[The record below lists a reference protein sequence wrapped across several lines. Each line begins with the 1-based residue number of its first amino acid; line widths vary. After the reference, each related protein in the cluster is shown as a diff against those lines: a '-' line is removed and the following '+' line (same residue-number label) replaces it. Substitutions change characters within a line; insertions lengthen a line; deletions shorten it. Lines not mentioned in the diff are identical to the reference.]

1 MQEEVLAT
9 IEASSPRRWAGV
21 GMLTTV
27 GALVTYVALAS
38 PPEPMWQAFLFAVGG
53 ASLWLAYRVWHA
65 TQDRI
70 ELTRSELRTGSG
82 QIIAK
87 VEDIETVDRG
97 VFAFKPSNGFLVRMR
112 HKSSNRWAPGLW
124 WRLGRRVGVGGMTAA
139 AEAKF
144 MSEALSLIIHANG
157 RGSN

>member
-38 PPEPMWQAFLFAVGG
+38 PPEPIWQAFLFAVGG
-53 ASLWLAYRVWHA
+53 ASLWLAYRVWYA

-112 HKSSNRWAPGLW
+112 HKASNKWAPGLW

-144 MSEALSLIIHANG
+144 MSEALVFLLTDD
-157 RGSN
+157 RGSL

>member
-1 MQEEVLAT
+1 MQDDVLAT
-9 IEASSPRRWAGV
+9 IQASSPRRWAGV

-38 PPEPMWQAFLFAVGG
+38 PPEPMWQVFLFAVGG

-65 TQDRI
+65 TQDCI
-70 ELTRSELRTGSG
+70 ELTQSELRTGSG
-82 QIIAK
+82 QIIARI
-87 VEDIETVDRG
+87 EDIETVDRG

-112 HKSSNRWAPGLW
+112 HKMSYKWAPGLW

-144 MSEALSLIIHANG
+144 MSEALNVIIADKG
-157 RGSN
+157 RLR